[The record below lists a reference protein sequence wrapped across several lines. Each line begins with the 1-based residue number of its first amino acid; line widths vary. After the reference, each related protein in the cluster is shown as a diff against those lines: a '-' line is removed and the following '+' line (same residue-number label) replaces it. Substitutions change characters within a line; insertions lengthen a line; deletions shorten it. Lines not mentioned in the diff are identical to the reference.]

1 MKRWLLAASYPEGL
15 TKTISHKDAFSKLQI
30 FSVEEATLHW
40 KKILFKSFIA
50 REEKSMPGFKI
61 SNDRLT
67 LLFRATVAGDF
78 QGEPFLIYYSE
89 NPRTF

>member
-1 MKRWLLAASYPEGL
+1 
-15 TKTISHKDAFSKLQI
+15 
-30 FSVEEATLHW
+30 
-40 KKILFKSFIA
+40 
-50 REEKSMPGFKI
+50 MPGFKI

-78 QGEPFLIYYSE
+78 QGEPFLIYYYE